1 MKIFTIKQIGVI
13 TALTLGVIL
22 AFSPVENRAID
33 QIDFEELAA
42 NINGRNDHVTAE
54 QVGQLLIDKDPDLQ
68 IIDLRDP
75 AEYEKFHI
83 QTAINIPLEKLFSPE
98 QLEFIDPDKLVVL
111 YTNGGTH
118 AAQAWVMLQQMGYT
132 NTTVLLGGLN
142 YWVDVYTNPT
152 PPEGVYADSEIFN
165 YQFQVSAG
173 GYLMGNMEA
182 KSTTQDAPEPVK
194 IKIPKRRKK
203 PKAADEGC

>member
-1 MKIFTIKQIGVI
+1 MKAFSIKQIGVI
-13 TALTLGVIL
+13 TALTLGIIL
-22 AFSPVENRAID
+22 AFSPVEKKSLDNL
-33 QIDFEELAA
+33 DFKELAK

-75 AEYEKFHI
+75 GEYEKFHI
-83 QTAINIPLEKLFSPE
+83 QTAINIPLDKLFTPE
-98 QLEFIDPDKLVVL
+98 ELEFIDPDKLVVL

-132 NTTVLLGGLN
+132 NTTILLGGLN
-142 YWVDVYTNPT
+142 YWVDVFTNPT
-152 PPEGVYADSEIFN
+152 PPEGVYADSEIFK

-173 GYLMGNMEA
+173 KYLMGNV
-182 KSTTQDAPEPVK
+182 DARSSSQETPEPPK
-194 IKIPKRRKK
+194 IKIPKKRKK
-203 PKAADEGC
+203 SKAADEGC